1 MKKIEKKGIIF
12 GKFYPLHIGHVDF
25 IQRASGYVDTLYVV
39 VCTDDQR
46 DMRLFNE
53 SKMKKMPTAK
63 DRIKFVTQTFKYQEN
78 IKIIHLAEDGIPA
91 YPNGWAGWADRV
103 KEVLARNKIKIDVI
117 FTNEPQDVENYKS
130 NFIDKEYTVD
140 VFNENLEIITLDI
153 SRNHFNI
160 SATEIRK
167 DPYKNWHFIPK
178 YVREFFILKV
188 GIIGSEH
195 SGKTNLTHKLANY
208 YNTTYVKEYRKEY
221 IREILQNNEDN
232 LQYEDYSQIAYGQ
245 NQKISEAVKN
255 ADRLIIVDTEFTSLQ
270 SYYLKNNESMHP
282 VIEDFISNSSFD
294 ILIYIEKIN
303 QKGIFDEILQKLLQQ
318 TNKKYIKLIHEN
330 NTSLTENYT
339 RSIEIIDNY
348 VNKKTV

>member
-39 VCTDDQR
+39 VCTDDER

-130 NFIDKEYTVD
+130 NFIDKGYAVD
-140 VFNENLEIITLDI
+140 VFSDNLEIITLDI

-167 DPYKNWHFIPK
+167 DPYKNWQFIPK
-178 YVREFFILKV
+178 YVRGFFILKV

-232 LQYEDYSQIAYGQ
+232 LQHEDYSQIAYGQ
-245 NQKISEAVKN
+245 NQKILEAVKN

-294 ILIYIEKIN
+294 ILIYIEKTN
-303 QKGIFDEILQKLLQQ
+303 QKGIFDEILQKLLKQN
-318 TNKKYIKLIHEN
+318 NKKYIKLMHEN

-348 VNKKTV
+348 INQKTV

>member
-1 MKKIEKKGIIF
+1 MLKNGIIF

-25 IQRASGYVDTLYVV
+25 IQQASGFVKNLYVV
-39 VCTDDQR
+39 VCSDVDR
-46 DMRLFNE
+46 DKELVEE
-53 SKMKKMPTAK
+53 SRMKKMPTIK
-63 DRIKFVTQTFKYQEN
+63 DRLRFVEKTFKHQKN
-78 IKIIHLAEDGIPA
+78 IKIIHLAEDGIPF
-91 YPNGWAGWADRV
+91 YPNGWKLWSERV
-103 KEVLARNKIKIDVI
+103 QETLLKNNIKVDVI
-117 FTNEPQDVENYKS
+117 FTNETQDIQNYKD
-130 NFIDKEYTVD
+130 NFLTLPNFEKTFDK
-140 VFNENLEIITLDI
+140 NLEIKVIDVK
-153 SRNHFNI
+153 RNNFHI

-167 DPYKNWHFIPK
+167 NPYKNWFFIPK

-270 SYYLKNNESMHP
+270 SYYLKNNESVHP
-282 VIEDFISNSSFD
+282 VIEDFIRNSSFD
-294 ILIYIEKIN
+294 VLIYIEKIN
-303 QKGIFDEILQKLLQQ
+303 QKGIFDGILQKLLQQ
-318 TNKKYIKLIHEN
+318 TNKKYITLIHEN
-330 NTSLTENYT
+330 NTSLTKNYT
-339 RSIEIIDNY
+339 KSIEIIDNY
-348 VNKKTV
+348 INQKIV

>member
-39 VCTDDQR
+39 VCTDDER

-130 NFIDKEYTVD
+130 NFIDKGYAVD
-140 VFNENLEIITLDI
+140 VFSDNLEIITLDT

-178 YVREFFILKV
+178 YV
-188 GIIGSEH
+188 
-195 SGKTNLTHKLANY
+195 
-208 YNTTYVKEYRKEY
+208 
-221 IREILQNNEDN
+221 REILQNNEDN

-294 ILIYIEKIN
+294 ILIYIEKTN
-303 QKGIFDEILQKLLQQ
+303 RKEIFDEILQKLLKEN
-318 TNKKYIKLIHEN
+318 NKKYIKLIHEN

-348 VNKKTV
+348 VNQKTV

>member
-1 MKKIEKKGIIF
+1 M
-12 GKFYPLHIGHVDF
+12 
-25 IQRASGYVDTLYVV
+25 
-39 VCTDDQR
+39 
-46 DMRLFNE
+46 
-53 SKMKKMPTAK
+53 
-63 DRIKFVTQTFKYQEN
+63 
-78 IKIIHLAEDGIPA
+78 
-91 YPNGWAGWADRV
+91 
-103 KEVLARNKIKIDVI
+103 
-117 FTNEPQDVENYKS
+117 
-130 NFIDKEYTVD
+130 
-140 VFNENLEIITLDI
+140 
-153 SRNHFNI
+153 
-160 SATEIRK
+160 
-167 DPYKNWHFIPK
+167 
-178 YVREFFILKV
+178 KV

-208 YNTTYVKEYRKEY
+208 YNTTYVREYRKEY

-294 ILIYIEKIN
+294 ILIYIEKTN
-303 QKGIFDEILQKLLQQ
+303 QKGIFDEILQKLLKEN
-318 TNKKYIKLIHEN
+318 NKKYIKLMHEN

-348 VNKKTV
+348 INQKTV

>member
-39 VCTDDQR
+39 VCTDDER

-78 IKIIHLAEDGIPA
+78 IKVIHLAEDGIPP

-117 FTNEPQDVENYKS
+117 FTNEPQDVENYKN
-130 NFIDKEYTVD
+130 NFIDKGYAVD
-140 VFNENLEIITLDI
+140 VFSDNLEIITLDT

-178 YVREFFILKV
+178 YVREFFILK
-188 GIIGSEH
+188 
-195 SGKTNLTHKLANY
+195 
-208 YNTTYVKEYRKEY
+208 
-221 IREILQNNEDN
+221 EDN

-330 NTSLTENYT
+330 IRSLTENYT
-339 RSIEIIDNY
+339 KSIEIIDNY
-348 VNKKTV
+348 INQKTV

>member
-39 VCTDDQR
+39 VCTDDER

-130 NFIDKEYTVD
+130 NFIDKGYAVD
-140 VFNENLEIITLDI
+140 VFSDNLEIITLDI

-167 DPYKNWHFIPK
+167 DPYKNWQFIPK
-178 YVREFFILKV
+178 YVRGFFILKV

-232 LQYEDYSQIAYGQ
+232 LQHEDYSQIAYGQ
-245 NQKISEAVKN
+245 NQKILEAVKN

-294 ILIYIEKIN
+294 ILIYIEKTN
-303 QKGIFDEILQKLLQQ
+303 QKGIFDEILQKLLKEN
-318 TNKKYIKLIHEN
+318 NKKYIKLMHEN

-348 VNKKTV
+348 INQKTV